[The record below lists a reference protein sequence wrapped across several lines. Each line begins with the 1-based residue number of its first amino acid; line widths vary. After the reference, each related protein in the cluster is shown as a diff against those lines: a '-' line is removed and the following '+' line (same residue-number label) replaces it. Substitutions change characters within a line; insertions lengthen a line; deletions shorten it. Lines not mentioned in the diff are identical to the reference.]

1 MSQRIQQPHDLKLV
15 ESLERLS
22 RVFKVLLWEEAKRA
36 KMSPL
41 QVQILLYLHENTRRP
56 GGVSRLAMEFGVTQA
71 TISDAVRSLE
81 EKGYLSKSI
90 RPEDRRLKLLK
101 LSLKGHRLAIRAQR
115 RRDRLEAKVAGAP
128 EARKEETLRFLMELI
143 RELQEDGL
151 LTDMRL
157 CLSCRNFEPRGDAGS
172 DEAFYCTLTQTP
184 LAITD
189 VNFNC
194 PEFLPRHAVPTA

>member
-1 MSQRIQQPHDLKLV
+1 MSQRMQQSLDSKLV

-22 RVFKVLLWEEAKRA
+22 RVFKFLLWEEAKRA
-36 KMSPL
+36 GMSPL
-41 QVQILLYLHENTRRP
+41 QVQILLYLHENARRP

-81 EKGYLSKSI
+81 EKGYLKKI
-90 RPEDRRLKLLK
+90 VRPEDRRLKQLK

-115 RRDRLEAKVAGAP
+115 RQERLEAKVGSAP
-128 EARKEETLRFLMELI
+128 IDRKEEALRFLMELL
-143 RELQEDGL
+143 RNLQEDGL

-157 CLSCRNFEPRGDAGS
+157 CLSCRNFEARPDPGPDA
-172 DEAFYCTLTQTP
+172 AFYCTLTQTP
-184 LAITD
+184 LVITD

-194 PEFLPRHAVPTA
+194 PEFLPRRAVPTA

>member
-1 MSQRIQQPHDLKLV
+1 MSQRPQQPIELKLV

-22 RVFKVLLWEEAKRA
+22 RVFKVLFWEEAKRA
-36 KMSPL
+36 RISPL
-41 QVQILLYLHENTRRP
+41 QVQILLYLHENPHRP

-81 EKGYLSKSI
+81 EKGYLTKAV

-101 LSLKGHRLAIRAQR
+101 LSLKGHRLAIRAER
-115 RRDRLEAKVAGAP
+115 RRARLEHRVASAADG
-128 EARKEETLRFLMELI
+128 RKQDTLHFLLELL
-143 RELQEDGL
+143 RGLQEEGF

-157 CLSCRNFEPRGDAGS
+157 CLSCRNFEHRGGPV
-172 DEAFYCTLTQTP
+172 EEPAFYCTLTQTP
-184 LAITD
+184 LVITD

-194 PEFLPRHAVPTA
+194 PEFLPRRAIPTA

>member
-1 MSQRIQQPHDLKLV
+1 MSQRIQQSVEHKVV

-22 RVFKVLLWEEAKRA
+22 RVFKVILWEEAKRTG
-36 KMSPL
+36 MSPL

-81 EKGYLSKSI
+81 EKGFLSKSI

-115 RRDRLEAKVAGAP
+115 RRERVEAQAAAAP
-128 EARKEETLRFLMELI
+128 PQQKEQTLRFLMELI
-143 RELQEDGL
+143 RGLQEEGL

-157 CLSCRNFEPRGDAGS
+157 CLSCRNFETRTSANGEG
-172 DEAFYCTLTQTP
+172 AFYCTLSETP

-194 PEFLPRHAVPTA
+194 PEFLPRRAVPTA

>member
-1 MSQRIQQPHDLKLV
+1 MSQRIQQSIDLKLV

-22 RVFKVLLWEEAKRA
+22 RVFKVILWEEAKRA
-36 KMSPL
+36 GMSPL

-56 GGVSRLAMEFGVTQA
+56 GGVSRLAMEFGLTQA

-81 EKGYLSKSI
+81 EKGYLSKLV
-90 RPEDRRLKLLK
+90 RPEDRRLKELK
-101 LSLKGHRLAIRAQR
+101 LSLRGHRLAIRAQK
-115 RRDRLEAKVAGAP
+115 RRDRLESKVGTAP
-128 EARKEETLRFLMELI
+128 VDRKQETLQFLMELI
-143 RELQEDGL
+143 RELQKDGL

-157 CLSCRNFEPRGDAGS
+157 CFSCSNFEARPGGAGDR
-172 DEAFYCTLTQTP
+172 EFNCTLTQTP

-194 PEFLPRHAVPTA
+194 PEFLSRRGIPNA